1 MTRSTR
7 NIVLGLIGSALLC
20 SCCFVSCVD
29 VREEDEKDE
38 NGNVVRRHRH
48 YYFRPWFTS
57 SRGGGWSYHPGY
69 YPSYGRSYTS
79 PGTGSPS
86 RSGSGST
93 SSSSVTSRGGF
104 GGTGHATAGS

>member
-29 VREEDEKDE
+29 VRDEDEKDA

-48 YYFRPWFTS
+48 YYFRPWYS
-57 SRGGGWSYHPGY
+57 YSGGGWTYHPSY
-69 YPSYGRSYTS
+69 YPSYGRSYIAPAPTV
-79 PGTGSPS
+79 PGRPGGGPM
-86 RSGSGST
+86 ST
-93 SSSSVTSRGGF
+93 SGVTSRGGF
-104 GGTGHATAGS
+104 GSTGHATVGS